1 MGEDNIYVEK
11 RKTDLDNL
19 FKKLTETSS
28 SSPTNN
34 SKSDIPWKIVIPVAL
49 LAILVSALVV
59 VMVRK
64 RKQNEID
71 ID

>member
-1 MGEDNIYVEK
+1 MLLKSKDQAKKEAVADKILTLLGEDNIYVEK

-34 SKSDIPWKIVIPVAL
+34 SKSDIP
-49 LAILVSALVV
+49 
-59 VMVRK
+59 
-64 RKQNEID
+64 
-71 ID
+71 